1 MMNVQEERVQRGQT
15 VLDPMLIER
24 MKALVA
30 NRTRES
36 LHDRFGISYNT
47 WRKVIAGDPVRSS
60 LAVRLQERI
69 RRIDTMETA
78 E

>member
-1 MMNVQEERVQRGQT
+1 MNVQEDRGQRGQT
-15 VLDPMLIER
+15 VLDPVLIER

-30 NRTRES
+30 SRTRES

-47 WRKVIAGDPVRSS
+47 WRKLIAGDPVRSS
-60 LAVRLQERI
+60 LAIRLQERI
-69 RRIDTMETA
+69 RRIDTIETP